1 MRRAQDARLAA
12 MRSELLHARE
22 LLDEE
27 DHSAAK
33 AVLLN
38 LRAQCLRAG
47 TPSAHVAWSLA
58 AACDGLGEYAEALDH
73 AREAL
78 RLDPLSLPYLRTHD
92 SIVTHVREALGREAR
107 RANDPT
113 TPRLYELLLAS
124 GEGDARSHM
133 AMARWHLHRG
143 EDEAAARILE
153 AVVLLSPAVAEAW
166 TLLAHAWRTA
176 GNEARALEAEA
187 EASAREHGPSRA
199 RA

>member
-1 MRRAQDARLAA
+1 

-33 AVLLN
+33 AVLIE
-38 LRAQCLRAG
+38 LRAKCLRAG
-47 TPSAHVAWSLA
+47 TPSAHVSWNLA

-78 RLDPLSLPYLRTHD
+78 RLDPLSLPYLRTHERIL
-92 SIVTHVREALGREAR
+92 SHVREALGRDTR
-107 RANDPT
+107 RASDPN
-113 TPRLYELLLAS
+113 TPRLYELLLSA
-124 GEGDARSHM
+124 GEGDAKSHI

-143 EDEAAARILE
+143 EDESAARILE
-153 AVVLLSPAVAEAW
+153 AVVLLSPAITEAW
-166 TLLAHAWRTA
+166 SLLAQAWRTA
-176 GNEARALEAEA
+176 GNEVRALEAEA
-187 EASAREHGPSRA
+187 EATAREHIPTRA